1 MLEWILDYSRQSIL
15 FSFFLFLHPYSSP
28 RGNPLHQRGWPTL
41 CHHAKIQPLCNIEED
56 HFYVISTSFLR
67 HRRLLS
73 TQTMSWAVHQML
85 HVQGEGLLFLLPDL
99 YLLLARTFILGQIG
113 ILGQTLRPDNAFTE
127 SQCPV
132 TSTISDGHA
141 CSSPAELM
149 MSEIKKI
156 KKRQLN
162 SQI

>member
-1 MLEWILDYSRQSIL
+1 M
-15 FSFFLFLHPYSSP
+15 
-28 RGNPLHQRGWPTL
+28 

-85 HVQGEGLLFLLPDL
+85 HVQGEDLLFILPDL
-99 YLLLARTFILGQIG
+99 CLLLERRGIWRLLQILG
-113 ILGQTLRPDNAFTE
+113 LDNAFTE

-132 TSTISDGHA
+132 TYTISDGHV
-141 CSSPAELM
+141 CPSPAELI
-149 MSEIKKI
+149 MSEIKNEGNVHLTVKSI
-156 KKRQLN
+156 QNIITIQYSICNHRYFGHTKGSVVRYA
-162 SQI
+162 